1 MKKHLL
7 FLAAALCCTMTAAAS
22 GLFSIAANKQV
33 EFASGNL
40 QYHTG
45 DEVWRFAPNQYDAI
59 GEANINIGDPDFSD
73 WIDMFAW
80 STTSTYYGVSPSNNN
95 NDYTGDFVDWGE
107 LFPGEGWFTMS
118 RAEWDYLLKT
128 RTGAADKWA
137 SAYID
142 GVFGIILLP
151 DSWTLPEGVDF
162 VPRALPEDEEEDA
175 EVTPIVMNDNN
186 YSLEQW
192 DLLDAAGAVFLP
204 AAGRRTGGYG
214 NVINYSQQVETNPAL
229 LPGGYYR
236 WHDNLNYCCYY
247 WTCTMYNTTTRTI
260 FYMINLRE
268 VNAAAQEFAYRGLE
282 AWTERGRYGQS
293 VRLVRE
299 SQGPSTAIEETK
311 QADSAAARMLLEDG
325 KIFILRNG
333 EKYTLNGQKVK

>member
-7 FLAAALCCTMTAAAS
+7 FLAAALCCAMTAAAS
-22 GLFSIAANKQV
+22 GLFSISANKQV
-33 EFASGNL
+33 EFAPGNL

-59 GEANINIGDPDFSD
+59 GEANINIGDPEFSD

-128 RTGAADKWA
+128 RTGATQKWGMA
-137 SAYID
+137 KVGD
-142 GVFGIILLP
+142 MLGMILLP
-151 DSWTLPEGVDF
+151 DSWTLPEGVEF
-162 VPRALPEDEEEDA
+162 TPQ
-175 EVTPIVMNDNN
+175 EVLDNETDDVIN
-186 YSLEQW
+186 NIYTTEQW

-236 WHDNLNYCCYY
+236 WHDNFNYYCYY
-247 WTCTMYNTTTRTI
+247 WTCTMNNTTTRTI
-260 FYMINLRE
+260 FYMMNLRV
-268 VNAAAQEFAYRGLE
+268 VNAATEEYAYSGLE
-282 AWTERGRYGQS
+282 SFWAEKGRYGQS